1 MAEKKSAVRARE
13 AARKA
18 LADRVAAARQREREN
33 EADLATYFEQDSV
46 IEEAAASR
54 DAAIAK
60 ANKAFESATA
70 NASAVAAEALARM
83 SARGETA
90 AELAAVTGLSLAD
103 VRRHLS
109 SMKKKAEPK
118 SSTAGDPEVSAT
130 ETTAGAATTEP
141 ESAVAEAEPVAS

>member
-46 IEEAAASR
+46 IDEAASTR

-60 ANKAFESATA
+60 ANKTFESATA

-83 SARGETA
+83 NARGETA

-109 SMKKKAEPK
+109 SLKKKVEPK
-118 SSTAGDPEVSAT
+118 SSAAADPEVSAT
-130 ETTAGAATTEP
+130 DAAAGTVKP
-141 ESAVAEAEPVAS
+141 ESAAADAEAVAS

>member
-46 IEEAAASR
+46 IEEAASTR

-60 ANKAFESATA
+60 ANKTFESATA

-83 SARGETA
+83 NARGETA

-109 SMKKKAEPK
+109 SVKKKVELK
-118 SSTAGDPEVSAT
+118 SSAAADPEVSAT
-130 ETTAGAATTEP
+130 DTVAGTVKP
-141 ESAVAEAEPVAS
+141 ESAAAEAEAVAS